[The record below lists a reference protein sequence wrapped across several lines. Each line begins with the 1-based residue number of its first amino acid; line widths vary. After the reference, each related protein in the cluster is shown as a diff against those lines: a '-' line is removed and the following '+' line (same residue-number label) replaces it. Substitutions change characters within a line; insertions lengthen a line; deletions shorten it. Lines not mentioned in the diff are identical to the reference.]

1 MTRPWPWPGESA
13 VKRRE
18 RVAQSY
24 RAVLERLAPAQ
35 CAELDAQMLTYG
47 QGWVVPRVLAYGPD
61 DLLSVEL
68 AADYA
73 SCAVK
78 TAYVWIA
85 RGLPHVRTPDGIRVR
100 FSDLQK
106 WVGGDRSS

>member
-24 RAVLERLAPAQ
+24 RAVLELVAPDR
-35 CAELDAQMLTYG
+35 CAELDAQMLVYG
-47 QGWVVPRVLAYGPD
+47 QSWVVPRVLIYGPD
-61 DLLSVEL
+61 DLLTAIL
-68 AADYA
+68 TADYA
-73 SCAVK
+73 GVTLK
-78 TAYVWIA
+78 TVYVWRE
-85 RGLPHVRTPDGIRVR
+85 RGLRSVTTPDGIRFR

-106 WVGGDRSS
+106 WVGGDRSG